1 MKNLFLTLVT
11 ILTTTTL
18 FSQNNIWVKIPNYSS
33 KSKEVSQSLSNFNI
47 TEIKQAL
54 PASRSKELQQVYQ
67 INCNC
72 DVNELLQS
80 TSKNLLFVQPELG
93 PTYQT
98 LDTPNDYSI
107 YSYDWALN
115 SINATGAWDITHGD
129 TSVVIA
135 ITDANYY
142 QYHEELAMKV
152 NYITPNNSDANYS
165 HGTAVAIAAAGNTNN
180 GTGKASIGYN
190 SHLQLRTMDYN
201 QILEATYSG
210 AKVIN
215 LSWASGC
222 YYNYYAQQV
231 IDEAY
236 NNGSV
241 IIAAAGNGGT
251 CGGSS
256 NLVYPAS
263 FEHVISVS
271 SIGSQD
277 NHQRFI
283 GDPNSTHQHNSMVDL
298 VAPGY
303 DVLLSTAP
311 GQYLTGNGTSF
322 ATPMVSGAVAL
333 MLSVN
338 KCLTPDQIE
347 LILKQSADSTIYNYN
362 SLYIGQLG
370 AGKLNAQKAVEMAKR
385 FSTFNATLSSNVV
398 CQENKRQ
405 LFLENVN
412 GAEPFKY
419 QWSNGSISDK
429 IFVDTNDTY
438 WVEVTD
444 NKGCKM
450 FSQSQFDKYD
460 EMQIVSDIKNVTCN
474 GFENGFISVQVNGG
488 FGQISYNWS
497 TEQSTS
503 QLSNLKTGFYNV
515 NIKDDAGCQKLETYT
530 ITQPEKLETFINYKQ
545 PTMTYFGSINLD
557 VEGGTK
563 PYNYQWNNGQT
574 SEDLS
579 DIVADFYEVLVTD
592 ANGCM
597 SSENVVLENLVTET
611 ASINQIQSDEVS
623 IYPNPSN
630 GIVNIQF
637 NEDVVSNLYD
647 ATGKLVDSFS
657 VSKVT
662 TTIETPGVYYLN
674 WNNNVKKII
683 IK

>member
-18 FSQNNIWVKIPNYSS
+18 FSQNNIWVKIPNYST

-54 PASRSKELQQVYQ
+54 PASRSKELQHVYQ
-67 INCNC
+67 ITCNC
-72 DVNELLQS
+72 DVNDLLQL
-80 TSKNLLFVQPELG
+80 TSKNSLFVQPELG

-152 NYITPNNSDANYS
+152 NYITPNNSDDNYS

-201 QILEATYSG
+201 QVLEATYSG

-283 GDPNSTHQHNSMVDL
+283 GDPNSTHQHNSMVDI

-370 AGKLNAQKAVEMAKR
+370 AGKLNAEKAVEMAKR
-385 FSTFNATLSSNVV
+385 FNTFNATLSSNVV

-405 LFLENVN
+405 LFLENGN

-419 QWSNGSISDK
+419 QWSNSSISDK
-429 IFVDTNDTY
+429 IYVDTNDTY

-474 GFENGFISVQVNGG
+474 GLDNGSISVELTGG
-488 FGQISYNWS
+488 FGNKYFDWS
-497 TEQSTS
+497 NSQSTP
-503 QLSNLKTGFYNV
+503 QATNLKPKDYLLS
-515 NIKDDAGCQKLETYT
+515 IKDDAGCQKLETYT
-530 ITQPEKLETFINYKQ
+530 ITQPEKLETNLNYIQ
-545 PTMTYFGSINLD
+545 PTIKTFGSIDLV
-557 VEGGTK
+557 VEGGTN
-563 PYNYQWNNGQT
+563 PYTYQWNNGQT
-574 SEDLS
+574 SEDLLS
-579 DIVADFYEVLVTD
+579 VLPDFYEVLVTD

-597 SSENVVLENLVTET
+597 SSENVVLENLIET

-647 ATGKLVDSFS
+647 ATGKLVNTFN
-657 VSKVT
+657 VNKVT

-674 WNNNVKKII
+674 WNNNIEKII